1 MKPIFRPALA
11 SLFAVM
17 LCAPA
22 GAALAD
28 APTKDHP
35 KDYPTMDRVLY
46 VHECMRDHPGMHY
59 EMVSKC
65 SCAFDHLAAKI
76 DYDEYIVLKT
86 ASDARTIGGERGSY
100 IRANEEHKQNARRF
114 LQLQKEARKGCFIAG
129 AD

>member
-1 MKPIFRPALA
+1 MSPNFRSVLAHRLAISLLALA
-11 SLFAVM
+11 VT
-17 LCAPA
+17 A
-22 GAALAD
+22 GAALAET
-28 APTKDHP
+28 PE

-46 VHECMRDHPGMHY
+46 VHECMREHPGMHY

-76 DYDEYIVLKT
+76 GYDEYIVLRT
-86 ASDARTIGGERGSY
+86 AHDARSIGGERGGY

-114 LQLQKEARKGCFIAG
+114 QQLQKEARKGCFIAG